1 MRPRFS
7 THISRTCGGTE
18 NPRFLRK
25 FQICGLITLLLDIGS
40 LARGAKIHSHP
51 QILTKKWPKKGGFW
65 GFLGGVQMG
74 GSKGGGS
81 GGGGL
86 PRDPP
91 FCGSNPYRKP
101 RFSPKGPFS
110 GIFAIFGHFG
120 HFGHFWG
127 FLGVFGG
134 FRGVSE
140 SGQKWSKRG
149 VFGGGRKRGQNQVFR
164 GFPDYF
170 SVFFGLL
177 KMPFLGISGNFNISK
192 FNLIIIFI

>member
-7 THISRTCGGTE
+7 THISRTCGGAE

-65 GFLGGVQMG
+65 GFLGGGPDGGVQR
-74 GSKGGGS
+74 GGS

-120 HFGHFWG
+120 PFWP

-134 FRGVSE
+134 F
-140 SGQKWSKRG
+140 W
-149 VFGGGRKRGQNQVFR
+149 
-164 GFPDYF
+164 GF
-170 SVFFGLL
+170 
-177 KMPFLGISGNFNISK
+177 
-192 FNLIIIFI
+192 

>member
-74 GSKGGGS
+74 GSKGGGR
-81 GGGGL
+81 GVGVYPGTPL
-86 PRDPP
+86 
-91 FCGSNPYRKP
+91 FAVQIHIENPGFRQK
-101 RFSPKGPFS
+101 
-110 GIFAIFGHFG
+110 GHFPGFLPFLAILG

-149 VFGGGRKRGQNQVFR
+149 FSGGVEKGVKIRFSEDSPIKFRFFLKSKKVIFGVF
-164 GFPDYF
+164 
-170 SVFFGLL
+170 
-177 KMPFLGISGNFNISK
+177 
-192 FNLIIIFI
+192 